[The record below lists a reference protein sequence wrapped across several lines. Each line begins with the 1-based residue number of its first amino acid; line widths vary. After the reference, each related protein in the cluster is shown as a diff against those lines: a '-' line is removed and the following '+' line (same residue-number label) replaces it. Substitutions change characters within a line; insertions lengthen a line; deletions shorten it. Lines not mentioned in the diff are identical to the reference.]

1 MLDLYV
7 YWTDMDK
14 LQKFIQVRKSILNSV
29 KHLVGSESGRK
40 ALIKSDGI
48 AILYATAKQ
57 VAAKYRTR
65 TDNGFIITWHVYSH
79 VTRVL
84 SRDMYTVTWHAR
96 YHVTCIQSRDMRAIT
111 WHVYSHVICALSRDM
126 YTVTWYACY
135 HVTCI
140 QSRDTRAIT
149 WHVYSHVTCCNKLIN
164 PAVLLLF
171 RLSSCFVRFQRL
183 ALIFLVYH

>member
-84 SRDMYTVTWHAR
+84 SRDMNTVTWHAR
-96 YHVTCIQSRDMRAIT
+96 
-111 WHVYSHVICALSRDM
+111 
-126 YTVTWYACY
+126 Y

-183 ALIFLVYH
+183 PLNRGHTEYTQNIHIIQLCD